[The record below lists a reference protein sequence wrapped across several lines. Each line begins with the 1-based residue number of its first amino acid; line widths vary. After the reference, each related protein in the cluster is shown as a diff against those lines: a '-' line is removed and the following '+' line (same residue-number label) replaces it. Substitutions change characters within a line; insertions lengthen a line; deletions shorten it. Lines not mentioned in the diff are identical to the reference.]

1 MKKVLFTTLS
11 IIAAAAMV
19 LVSCKK
25 EPTEKPDDNKKPET
39 PTEEVDPELVG
50 TWTITGK
57 AQGWAADG
65 GVAMTESDN
74 VWTAA
79 EVAVKGEGFK
89 FVKDGAWTINLGASP
104 KTGATQKFDD
114 DVEFDLEKDGDN
126 IAGAKDGIYSVTL
139 NLLTK
144 KAKIKFVKDLEP
156 ETQPAIAVATW
167 AAAEEAEAI
176 NFFQYWTTGDWGN
189 PTVPAT
195 EADSFDNVSFANGVY
210 TYNITNGAPELWMA
224 QLFLRPN
231 PKKAYLPL
239 AAGKFYRVSI
249 TIESS
254 AAMTPFVKFTQY
266 DPKENE
272 DHNSEAYKKHEGG
285 CFVEWGDVKLEADA
299 PHTFTTVIKV
309 ADGMACNN
317 VNWTLGLGGHAG
329 ATIKISNII
338 VEELTYTDLSA
349 VNALDANANFELTAV
364 VAESFKISD
373 KNSAAIVTDGT
384 NCFYLFF
391 NPASN
396 NTYKAGDLVYA
407 KGQISI
413 YNKLIESVKNP
424 EVTVLAEGVAVP
436 ELTPVAIESF
446 DTFLAKNEPAGLYTA
461 SGKYVVDGS
470 YTNLVIDG
478 STAKGSL
485 SGEIDSNL
493 NGKNV
498 TVTGWFTGAN
508 NSSSFAYLR
517 ATKIEIAPVKI
528 TIDGNMGEWGEV
540 DALTSTGTSRIRS
553 WKFASDAENLYFY
566 LVVRKNRMS
575 TAYPF
580 TVGFSWDETG
590 SLSGDNL
597 SGLEAVVKFQPFTN
611 ASTGTPTCINGAIDA
626 ASINGSDVTDAGIK
640 AFGADPDSSATGD
653 SADYYLEV
661 SIPKAKVPNLPASGA
676 LQIGVGYEWYKTDLQ
691 NVTL

>member
-11 IIAAAAMV
+11 IIAVAAMMM
-19 LVSCKK
+19 VSCKK
-25 EPTEKPDDNKKPET
+25 EPTEKPDDKKPET

-50 TWTITGK
+50 TWTIIGEY
-57 AQGWAADG
+57 QGWGED
-65 GVAMTESDN
+65 VAMTESNN
-74 VWTAA
+74 VWTATN
-79 EVAVKGEGFK
+79 VPVKGEGFK
-89 FVKDGAWTINLGASP
+89 FRKDGKWDINLGASP
-104 KTGATQKFDD
+104 KTGSTQKFDD

-156 ETQPAIAVATW
+156 ETQPAITVATW
-167 AAAEEAEAI
+167 AEAEEAESI
-176 NFFQYWTTGDWGN
+176 HFFQFWTDGANDWTPYEGYAN
-189 PTVPAT
+189 VEAT
-195 EADSFDNVSFANGVY
+195 TFPNLAVENGVY
-210 TYNITNGAPELWMA
+210 TINYDKACAGRWSA
-224 QLFLRPN
+224 QFYLRPN
-231 PKKAYLPL
+231 PAVAKLPL
-239 AAGKFYRVSI
+239 AAGKKYKVGMTF
-249 TIESS
+249 ESTTPLS
-254 AAMTPFVKFTQY
+254 AFAKFTVY
-266 DPKENE
+266 GDAAP
-272 DHNSEAYKKHEGG
+272 KHEGATIK
-285 CFVEWGDVKLEADA
+285 EWGDVAVAENTPVSISA
-299 PHTFTTVIKV
+299 VI
-309 ADGMACNN
+309 DGVDCEN
-317 VNWTLGLGGHAG
+317 VNFTLDFGTYNGS
-329 ATIKISNII
+329 ATVKISDVI
-338 VEELTYTDLSA
+338 VEELTYTDLST

-508 NSSSFAYLR
+508 SSSSFAYLR
-517 ATKIEIAPVKI
+517 ATKIEKDPVKI

-566 LVVRKNRMS
+566 LVLRKNRMS

-611 ASTGTPTCINGAIDA
+611 ASTGTPTCVNGAIDA

-676 LQIGVGYEWYKTDLQ
+676 LQIGIGYEWYKTDLQ

>member
-11 IIAAAAMV
+11 IIAAAAMMF
-19 LVSCKK
+19 VSCKK
-25 EPTEKPDDNKKPET
+25 EVTTTDGDEQKQET
-39 PTEEVDPELVG
+39 VDPELVG
-50 TWTITGK
+50 TWTIVGE
-57 AQGWAADG
+57 AQKWAADG
-65 GVAMTESDN
+65 GVAMTESNN

-89 FVKDGAWTINLGASP
+89 FVKDGSWDINLGASP
-104 KTGATQKFDD
+104 KTGSTQKFDD
-114 DVEFDLEKDGDN
+114 DVEFDLEKNGDN
-126 IAGAKDGIYSVTL
+126 IAGAKDGVYSVTL

-144 KAKIKFVKDLEP
+144 KAKIAFVKDLEP

-167 AAAEEAEAI
+167 AEAEEAEAI

-210 TYNITNGAPELWMA
+210 TVDYTQGAPELWMA
-224 QLFLRPN
+224 QLFIRPN
-231 PKKAYLPL
+231 PEKATLPL
-239 AAGKFYRVSI
+239 AADKKYHVAI
-249 TIESS
+249 TIKSS
-254 AAMTPFVKFTQY
+254 AAMTPWVKFTKY
-266 DPKENE
+266 VAEPNNDP
-272 DHNSEAYKKHEGG
+272 NSEAYKKHEGDCIWECG
-285 CFVEWGDVKLEADA
+285 TVALAADT
-299 PHTFTTVIKV
+299 PHTFEFV
-309 ADGMACNN
+309 ASGVECDN
-317 VNWTLGLGGHAG
+317 VNWTMGLGGHNG
-329 ATIKISNII
+329 ATITISDIK
-338 VEELTYTDLSA
+338 VEELTYTDLST

-446 DTFLAKNEPAGLYTA
+446 DTFLAKNEPTGLYTA

-508 NSSSFAYLR
+508 SSSSYAYLR
-517 ATKIEIAPVKI
+517 VTKIVKNPVKI
-528 TIDGNMGEWGEV
+528 TIDGNMSEWAEV
-540 DALTSTGTSRIRS
+540 DALNTAATSRIRG
-553 WKFASDAENLYFY
+553 WKVASDAENLYFY
-566 LVVRKNRMS
+566 FALRKDRADNGRKLVI
-575 TAYPF
+575 
-580 TVGFSWDETG
+580 GFNTDKDATTG
-590 SLSGDNL
+590 KLTDNN
-597 SGLEAVVKFQPFTN
+597 SMKGCEAIVKDIIPCTN
-611 ASTGTPTCINGAIDA
+611 ASGAANTFLTGTGSGTAISTADVETANA
-626 ASINGSDVTDAGIK
+626 AICWGVD
-640 AFGADPDSSATGD
+640 TGD
-653 SADYYLEV
+653 ADNVFVELSVPKAALALPAGEIQVGASYDYYFTDY
-661 SIPKAKVPNLPASGA
+661 SA
-676 LQIGVGYEWYKTDLQ
+676 LTF
-691 NVTL
+691 